1 MADEISASAAEGVN
15 LTADAVEDIT
25 SHFCRIDN
33 GVSAL
38 YLVIEDLEN
47 SFEMASGKVCSVN
60 DLFFERTN
68 ALHHLAE
75 TIRNDL
81 EKADA
86 IINGEFSMKV
96 ERAKRFAA
104 RRNRDDGNA

>member
-1 MADEISASAAEGVN
+1 MADNISASLAEGVN
-15 LTADAVEDIT
+15 LTADAVEDIIG
-25 SHFCRIDN
+25 HFCRIDN

-47 SFEMASGKVCSVN
+47 LIEMASGKIHSVN
-60 DLFFERTN
+60 DLFFDRTN
-68 ALHHLAE
+68 ALNHLAE

-81 EKADA
+81 EKADD
-86 IINGEFSMKV
+86 IISGEFGMKV